1 MLAAIVRGNPAEV
14 RSYIKSGLDPN
25 AADATRNGN
34 TPLMVA
40 CAPTQKLPAL
50 EVLLTVPHLDKDA
63 VNNQGMTALHQ
74 AAWYGQ
80 QEAVAM
86 LLRAGAG
93 HEIRTPAGLTAGDI
107 AKNMGH
113 AGTLALLD
121 EEAARRAHSP
131 IETTEELRARIK
143 AQYCRARE
151 TAARRRQPQLAEPR
165 PLLAPQSTT
174 EIRGAPSRPSPAER
188 SRPECGAV
196 LVAPAPRAAE
206 EFTAS
211 KGVRAADPLHRD
223 CGGDGEPIANA
234 EATPWIRA
242 HEEQGLPRKACQ
254 RGPTS
259 EGKPTRWMVSG
270 ASTARARVGKDDAI
284 LLLSSETGSPRSS
297 PITTRACSATT
308 SAGSI
313 AGGADTGK
321 ERIGG
326 VGEDPNQSSE
336 STSTYEHAAVKR
348 AAALSQPASS
358 GPQAGCSSTGQSA
371 FFITEVAETPR

>member
-1 MLAAIVRGNPAEV
+1 L
-14 RSYIKSGLDPN
+14 
-25 AADATRNGN
+25 NGN

-40 CAPTQKLPAL
+40 CAPTQKLRAL

-121 EEAARRAHSP
+121 EEAARRAQLP
-131 IETTEELRARIK
+131 IETAEELRARIK

-174 EIRGAPSRPSPAER
+174 EIKGAPSRPSPAER
-188 SRPECGAV
+188 NRLECGAV
-196 LVAPAPRAAE
+196 LVASALCAAE
-206 EFTAS
+206 ESNAS
-211 KGVRAADPLHRD
+211 KVVRAADPLDRD
-223 CGGDGEPIANA
+223 CGGKPVANA
-234 EATPWIRA
+234 ESTPSIRA
-242 HEEQGLPRKACQ
+242 QEEQGFPRKADE
-254 RGPTS
+254 RERDPTI
-259 EGKPTRWMVSG
+259 EGKPARWMVSG

-284 LLLSSETGSPRSS
+284 LLLSSECAAPRSS
-297 PITTRACSATT
+297 LITT
-308 SAGSI
+308 SAGSSSTR
-313 AGGADTGK
+313 AGSSEGGAGTGK

-326 VGEDPNQSSE
+326 GEDPNQTTH
-336 STSTYEHAAVKR
+336 STSTRELAAAKR
-348 AAALSQPASS
+348 AAALLPAASS
-358 GPQAGCSSTGQSA
+358 GPQAGSSSREQCA
-371 FFITEVAETPR
+371 FFITELAETPR

>member
-14 RSYIKSGLDPN
+14 RSYIADSGFDPN
-25 AADATRNGN
+25 AADATLNGN

-40 CAPTQKLPAL
+40 CAPTQKLRAL

-121 EEAARRAHSP
+121 EEAARRAHLP
-131 IETTEELRARIK
+131 IETAEELRARIK
-143 AQYCRARE
+143 AQYSRARE

-174 EIRGAPSRPSPAER
+174 EIKGAPSRPSPAER
-188 SRPECGAV
+188 NKLECGAL
-196 LVAPAPRAAE
+196 LVASAPRAAE
-206 EFTAS
+206 ESNAS
-211 KGVRAADPLHRD
+211 KGVRAADPLDRD
-223 CGGDGEPIANA
+223 CGRKPIANA
-234 EATPWIRA
+234 ESTPLIPA
-242 HEEQGLPRKACQ
+242 HQEQGLPSKAGE
-254 RGPTS
+254 RERDPTS
-259 EGKPTRWMVSG
+259 EGKPARWMVSG

-284 LLLSSETGSPRSS
+284 LLLSSECAAPRPSL
-297 PITTRACSATT
+297 ITT
-308 SAGSI
+308 SAGSSSTRAGSS
-313 AGGADTGK
+313 AGGAGTGK
-321 ERIGG
+321 GRIG
-326 VGEDPNQSSE
+326 VREDPNQTSH
-336 STSTYEHAAVKR
+336 STSTRELAAAER
-348 AAALSQPASS
+348 AAALLPAASS
-358 GPQAGCSSTGQSA
+358 GPQAGSSCA
-371 FFITEVAETPR
+371 IFITELAETPR